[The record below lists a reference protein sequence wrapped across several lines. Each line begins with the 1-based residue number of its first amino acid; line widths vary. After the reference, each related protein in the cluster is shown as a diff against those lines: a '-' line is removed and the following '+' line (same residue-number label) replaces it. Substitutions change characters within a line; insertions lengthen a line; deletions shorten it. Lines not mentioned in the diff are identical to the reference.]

1 MTKKISDYRPI
12 SLITS
17 LYKIITKVL
26 AGRLRGILHET
37 IHSTQ
42 EAFVQ
47 GRQILDAV
55 LIVNEIVDEKKRS
68 GDEGVVFKIDF
79 EKAYDHV
86 ILVNGN
92 AKGWVK
98 ASRGLRQGDPLS
110 LFLFTIVADV
120 LSRMFDVN
128 LDKSNIY
135 GINLGQNHLHRL
147 AELLDC
153 KASGWPILYLGLLL
167 GGNPKS
173 GGFWDPVI
181 ERISN
186 RLDGWQKAYLSFG
199 DERGI
204 GFQKDFLMEFRS
216 LREMVVEMVTSLS
229 LEGYCT
235 SLPRFFQ
242 VYLVHGRKWGKNSVL
257 ERLVVGG
264 STSGVRYPR
273 LLRVVT
279 DKNILIFSILGSTR
293 PFSWNFNFRHNLFDS
308 EIEDLESLMR
318 SLDCLHLSPSV
329 SDMRSCFPYQVS
341 LEFSNPFQNQ
351 VLCMVSGSQEGK
363 SKYGVVVIIVVVGY
377 GYAWWKGWKL
387 PDMMFATRRSLSDAC
402 SSIAK
407 QLENVY
413 SSIAYLIKVAIVYQ
427 QRLDNWM
434 LGFHF

>member
-1 MTKKISDYRPI
+1 MEEMDER
-12 SLITS
+12 LF
-17 LYKIITKVL
+17 VL
-26 AGRLRGILHET
+26 
-37 IHSTQ
+37 
-42 EAFVQ
+42 
-47 GRQILDAV
+47 
-55 LIVNEIVDEKKRS
+55 
-68 GDEGVVFKIDF
+68 GVFCSPS
-79 EKAYDHV
+79 EW
-86 ILVNGN
+86 N

-110 LFLFTIVADV
+110 PFLFTIVADV

-264 STSGVRYPR
+264 STSG
-273 LLRVVT
+273 
-279 DKNILIFSILGSTR
+279 
-293 PFSWNFNFRHNLFDS
+293 
-308 EIEDLESLMR
+308 
-318 SLDCLHLSPSV
+318 
-329 SDMRSCFPYQVS
+329 
-341 LEFSNPFQNQ
+341 
-351 VLCMVSGSQEGK
+351 GK